1 MNGRKMNVAAV
12 GLSEEKNE
20 QSAPSLE
27 VSVER
32 PKRRRFSAEYKLD
45 ILRQV
50 DACSEVGGVGEV
62 LRREGLYSSHLTDWR
77 KERDQGA
84 LAAMAKKRGRKPVR
98 DRKDDEIERLRRENE
113 RLKERLERA
122 ETIISIQKKVSE
134 ILGIPLKPDKPD
146 ESDS

>member
-1 MNGRKMNVAAV
+1 MSLETV
-12 GLSEEKNE
+12 GLSDEKRE
-20 QSAPSLE
+20 QGANPE

-32 PKRRRFSAEYKLD
+32 PKRRRFAAAYKLD

-50 DACSEVGGVGEV
+50 DTCSELGGVGEV

-98 DRKDDEIERLRRENE
+98 DHKDGEIERLRRENE

-146 ESDS
+146 GSDS

>member
-1 MNGRKMNVAAV
+1 MDLAAV
-12 GLSEEKNE
+12 GLSDEKRE
-20 QSAPSLE
+20 QSIPNPE

-32 PKRRRFSAEYKLD
+32 PKRRRFTAEYKLD

-50 DACSEVGGVGEV
+50 DACSELGSVGEL
-62 LRREGLYSSHLTDWR
+62 LRREGLYSSHLTEWR
-77 KERDQGA
+77 RERDQGA
-84 LAAMAKKRGRKPVR
+84 FAAMAKKRGRKPVR

-113 RLKERLERA
+113 KLKERLERA

-146 ESDS
+146 GSDS

>member
-1 MNGRKMNVAAV
+1 MNRRRMSLETV
-12 GLSEEKNE
+12 GLSDEKRE
-20 QSAPSLE
+20 QGANPE

-32 PKRRRFSAEYKLD
+32 PKRRRFGDAYKLD
-45 ILRQV
+45 ILRQG
-50 DACSEVGGVGEV
+50 DTCSELGGVGEV

-98 DRKDDEIERLRRENE
+98 DRKDGEIERLRRENE

-146 ESDS
+146 GSDS

>member
-1 MNGRKMNVAAV
+1 MNKRRMSLETV
-12 GLSEEKNE
+12 GLSDEKRE
-20 QSAPSLE
+20 PAPANPE

-32 PKRRRFSAEYKLD
+32 PKRRRFSAAYKLD

-50 DACSEVGGVGEV
+50 DASSELGGIGEV

-84 LAAMAKKRGRKPVR
+84 LAAMAKKRGRKPR

-113 RLKERLERA
+113 KLKERLERA

-146 ESDS
+146 GSDS